1 MENVI
6 KQATTNF
13 FSLSDLG
20 NGALELNFRRVR
32 LHLATDKCVGIIA
45 IKSERTQIQFLSE
58 VLVARRR
65 CQILK
70 SLLVLDPEEG
80 PRELE

>member
-1 MENVI
+1 MENVR

-20 NGALELNFRRVR
+20 NGPLELNFRRVR
-32 LHLATDKCVGIIA
+32 LHLATDKWVGIIA

-58 VLVARRR
+58 VLVAVAVVR
-65 CQILK
+65 
-70 SLLVLDPEEG
+70 S
-80 PRELE
+80 

>member
-6 KQATTNF
+6 KQATTIF

-20 NGALELNFRRVR
+20 NGPLELNFRRVR
-32 LHLATDKCVGIIA
+32 LHLATDKWVG

-70 SLLVLDPEEG
+70 SLLVLDPGEG

>member
-32 LHLATDKCVGIIA
+32 LHLATDKWVGIIA

-80 PRELE
+80 PRELG

>member
-1 MENVI
+1 MKNVI

-20 NGALELNFRRVR
+20 NGPLELNFRRVR
-32 LHLATDKCVGIIA
+32 LHLATDKWVGIIA

>member
-20 NGALELNFRRVR
+20 NGPLELNFRGVR
-32 LHLATDKCVGIIA
+32 LHLATDKWVGIIA

-58 VLVARRR
+58 VLVGRRR

-80 PRELE
+80 PRELG

>member
-1 MENVI
+1 MEKVI

-20 NGALELNFRRVR
+20 NGALKLNFRRVR
-32 LHLATDKCVGIIA
+32 LHLATDKWIGIIA

-58 VLVARRR
+58 VLVAVAVVR
-65 CQILK
+65 
-70 SLLVLDPEEG
+70 S
-80 PRELE
+80 

>member
-6 KQATTNF
+6 KQATANF
-13 FSLSDLG
+13 FPLSELG
-20 NGALELNFRRVR
+20 YGPLELNFRRVR
-32 LHLATDKCVGIIA
+32 LHLATDKWVGIIA

-70 SLLVLDPEEG
+70 SLLVLDPGEG

>member
-20 NGALELNFRRVR
+20 NGPLELNFRRVR
-32 LHLATDKCVGIIA
+32 LHLATDKWVGIIA

-70 SLLVLDPEEG
+70 PLLVLDPGEG